1 MNKEINITAPILVTG
16 GTGYLALW
24 IIKQLLD
31 EGFSVRATV
40 RNKSNKEKNKYL
52 SRLGEESKGALELF
66 EADLLVNGSFANAMN
81 GCELV
86 FHTASPFQM
95 ENIKDPQKELV
106 DPALK
111 GTKNVLDSVNKT
123 STIKRVVLTS
133 SCASIYQDSKDAKD
147 KKLDEKS
154 WNTKSSL
161 KDNPYMFSKMI
172 AEKTA
177 WEMSKKQNRWDLI
190 TMNPGFILGP
200 SLSNRIDSFSINFI
214 LSMLNGKNKSG
225 VPELSFPVVDV
236 RDVANAQILGAF
248 NTNSKGRHILF
259 SGELP
264 FFLEIAKILK
274 TEYGAKYPL
283 PSKNVPR
290 FLLYMAAP
298 FLKIK
303 WSFLKNNL
311 GIRPQL
317 DNSYSKKDLGIKYRP
332 IKESIIEHAQQLIKT
347 GLIK

>member
-1 MNKEINITAPILVTG
+1 MQITGLLNERDHHGFKKIDKTG
-16 GTGYLALW
+16 L
-24 IIKQLLD
+24 
-31 EGFSVRATV
+31 
-40 RNKSNKEKNKYL
+40 
-52 SRLGEESKGALELF
+52 
-66 EADLLVNGSFANAMN
+66 
-81 GCELV
+81 
-86 FHTASPFQM
+86 
-95 ENIKDPQKELV
+95 
-106 DPALK
+106 
-111 GTKNVLDSVNKT
+111 
-123 STIKRVVLTS
+123 
-133 SCASIYQDSKDAKD
+133 KD

-161 KDNPYMFSKMI
+161 KDNPYMFSKKI

-177 WEMSKKQNRWDLI
+177 WEISKAQNRWDLI

-200 SLSNRIDSFSINFI
+200 SLSNRIDSFSINFM

-248 NTNSKGRHILF
+248 NPNSKGRHILF

-264 FFLEIAKILK
+264 FFLEIAKILR

-290 FLLYMAAP
+290 FLLYIAAP

-317 DNSYSKKDLGIKYRP
+317 DNSYSKKDLNIKYRP
-332 IKESIIEHAQQLIKT
+332 IKESIIEHAEQLIRT

>member
-52 SRLGEESKGALELF
+52 LKLGENSKGTLELF

-200 SLSNRIDSFSINFI
+200 SLSNRIDSFSINFM

-259 SGELP
+259 SGEQP

-311 GIRPQL
+311 GFRPLL

-332 IKESIIEHAQQLIKT
+332 IKETIIEHTEQLIKT

>member
-1 MNKEINITAPILVTG
+1 MNTEINKTAPILITG

-31 EGFSVRATV
+31 KGLRVRATV
-40 RNKSNKEKNKYL
+40 RNKSDNEKNKYL
-52 SRLGEESKGALELF
+52 LKLGNEGKGTLELY
-66 EADLLVNGSFANAMN
+66 EADLLSNGSFDNAMN

-86 FHTASPFQM
+86 FHTASPFQI
-95 ENIKDPQKELV
+95 ENIKDPQKELI

-111 GTKNVLDSVNKT
+111 GTKNVLESVNKIN
-123 STIKRVVLTS
+123 TIKRVVLTS

-147 KKLDEKS
+147 NKLDEKS

-161 KDNPYMFSKMI
+161 KDNPYMFSKKI
-172 AEKTA
+172 AEETA
-177 WEMSKKQNRWDLI
+177 WEMSKAQHRWDLI

-200 SLSNRIDSFSINFI
+200 SLSNRIDSFSINFM

-236 RDVANAQILGAF
+236 RDVAHAQILGAF
-248 NTNSKGRHILF
+248 NINSKGRHILF
-259 SGELP
+259 SGESP
-264 FFLEIAKILK
+264 SFLEIAEILRA
-274 TEYGAKYPL
+274 EYGTKYPL
-283 PSKNVPR
+283 PGKKVPT

-311 GIRPQL
+311 GIRPRL

-332 IKESIIEHAQQLIKT
+332 IKESIIEHAEQLIET

>member
-1 MNKEINITAPILVTG
+1 MNREINKSAPILVTG

-31 EGFSVRATV
+31 KGLNVRATV
-40 RNKSNKEKNKYL
+40 RNSSNKEKNKYL
-52 SRLGEESKGALELF
+52 LKLGEDSNGTLELF
-66 EADLLVNGSFANAMN
+66 EADLLVNSSFDESMN
-81 GCELV
+81 DCELV

-111 GTKNVLDSVNKT
+111 GTKNVLESVNKT
-123 STIKRVVLTS
+123 NTVKRVVLTS
-133 SCASIYQDSKDAKD
+133 SCASIYQDAKD
-147 KKLDEKS
+147 TKEKTLDENS

-161 KDNPYMFSKMI
+161 KDNPYMFSKKI

-177 WEMSKKQNRWDLI
+177 WEISESQNRWDLI

-200 SLSNRIDSFSINFI
+200 SLSNRIDSFSIDFM

-225 VPELSFPVVDV
+225 VPALSFPVVDV
-236 RDVANAQILGAF
+236 RDVAKAQILGAF
-248 NTNSKGRHILF
+248 NPDTSGRHIIF
-259 SGELP
+259 SGESP
-264 FFLEIAKILK
+264 FFLEIAEILRN
-274 TEYGAKYPL
+274 EYGGKYPL
-283 PSKNVPR
+283 PTKNVPKP
-290 FLLYMAAP
+290 LLYMAAP

-317 DNSYSKKDLGIKYRP
+317 DNKYSKRDLGIKYRL
-332 IKESIIEHAQQLIKT
+332 IKESIIEHAVQLIQS